1 MPAYQNPGIYVTESP
16 LTSNVTA
23 ADNATSVAAFIGPA
37 PRGPVEATLI
47 NSWAGYKALYGDI
60 STSFEMGY
68 SVYHYFANG
77 GRDAYIVRALSGSAS
92 TSGASVSYFP
102 TGGSTS
108 GTLFTARAV
117 SPGIWG
123 NTLSLVVSNG
133 IVAGSTTQ
141 IPTFNL
147 TVNISGVEVERW
159 NEVSTDPTSN
169 RYLDVVINNYSK
181 YIDVTTTTNA
191 KSPTTGWTFNNNTF
205 TLSSGTDGGAV
216 DTAAYTTAI
225 NRLDLVENAL
235 VINAPGVGG
244 QSSAIVTA
252 LLNKAKDRGNS
263 FVVIDPTPDSVAA
276 TINTIASSYT
286 AATTSSYGAV
296 YYPMLK
302 MADPTKSGVGAV
314 RDTYPGGAVV
324 GAYIRSEVNRTV
336 AKAPAGYGLTIS
348 NAFGLSTT
356 FTPSETATMYDSF
369 GVNTF
374 KSIPGGGVIIN
385 GTRTLDKTTPGKYIP
400 IRRSLN
406 YVKQTLKDVSAFAV
420 FEPND
425 ENLWNRLTLKC
436 AAILSEFWRE
446 GGLKGANT
454 QQAFYVICN
463 ATNNTAES
471 VAQGIVNVEVGVA
484 LQYPAEYIVINV
496 SQWTG
501 GSNAVSSL

>member
-16 LTSNVTA
+16 LTSNVA
-23 ADNATSVAAFIGPA
+23 SANNAVSVAAFIGPT
-37 PRGPVEATLI
+37 PRGPVEATLV

-77 GRDAYIVRALSGSAS
+77 GRDAYIVRAVSGSAS
-92 TSGASVSYFP
+92 TSGASVTYFP

-108 GTLFTARAV
+108 GTLFTVQAV
-117 SPGIWG
+117 SPGVWG
-123 NTLSLVVSNG
+123 NTISVAVSNG
-133 IVAGSTTQ
+133 VVAASTTQ

-147 TVNISGVEVERW
+147 TVLINGTVELERW
-159 NEVSTDPTSN
+159 NEVSTDPASN
-169 RYLDVVINNYSK
+169 RYIDAVINNYSK
-181 YIDVTTTTNA
+181 YINVVTATAA
-191 KSPTTGWTFNNNTF
+191 KSPTTGWTFNNNAF
-205 TLSSGTDGGAV
+205 TLSGGTDGAAV
-216 DTAAYTTAI
+216 STSDYSTAI
-225 NRLDLVENAL
+225 SRLDLVDNSL
-235 VINAPGVGG
+235 IMNAPGVGG
-244 QSSAIVTA
+244 QSNAIITSLVS
-252 LLNKAKDRGNS
+252 KATTRGNS
-263 FVVIDPTPDSVAA
+263 FVVIDPTTDTTAA
-276 TINTIASSYT
+276 TINTIASSYG
-286 AATTSSYGAV
+286 TSSYAAV

-324 GAYIRSEVNRTV
+324 GAYIRSEINRTV
-336 AKAPAGYGLTIS
+336 AKAPAGYGLDIR
-348 NAFGLSTT
+348 NAFGLTAS
-356 FTPSETATMYDSF
+356 FTPSETATMYDTY

-374 KSIPGGGVIIN
+374 KVVPGGGVIIN

-406 YVKQTLKDVSAFAV
+406 YVKQLLKDVTAFAV

-425 ENLWNRLTLKC
+425 ENLWNQTTLKC
-436 AAILSEFWRE
+436 SAILSEFWRN

-454 QQAFYVICN
+454 QQAFYIICDG
-463 ATNNTAES
+463 TNNTAES

-484 LQYPAEYIVINV
+484 LQYPAEFIVINV